1 MFFSKFSKWKQDRD
15 QAACLLRGGADS
27 GPQRSF
33 ASAWQRTVCGAGSF
47 YELLFAGCAISR
59 EVLPEIGW
67 FSSTQEVCA
76 GRRDL
81 CQNAVAPLTW
91 PYACRLFADAKCKKR
106 EAPSEGP
113 SVDENHPISGR
124 SPQFFCHGSSQ
135 ASRAAPRGRNTA
147 TPSRFICKRRQT
159 RCCELELYQDPRSWC
174 RAQHR

>member
-1 MFFSKFSKWKQDRD
+1 MLFSKWKRDRGR
-15 QAACLLRGGADS
+15 AASLLRGGADS
-27 GPQRSF
+27 GPPRSF

-59 EVLPEIGW
+59 GVLPEIGW

-81 CQNAVAPLTW
+81 CQNAVAHLTW
-91 PYACRLFADAKCKKR
+91 PYACRLFADAKCKER

-124 SPQFFCHGSSQ
+124 SPQFFCHGSSREGAACADECAQ
-135 ASRAAPRGRNTA
+135 ASRATRTPGRSCRSDPMPCSSAN
-147 TPSRFICKRRQT
+147 PSSPCSA
-159 RCCELELYQDPRSWC
+159 LPP
-174 RAQHR
+174 